1 MADERPAPRGQPAPA
16 IRVVAAGLLL
26 AVALAGLRAS
36 VHPHGLRNGP
46 LAADGL
52 VIGIVLE
59 LILVGLLVVIA
70 MRFRRGPAVGQP
82 AAGLRAGLRVFLLMA
97 ALAMPVLLTLDHIGP
112 SKPRPPRT
120 PAKPRSPAFS
130 HRTPLRG
137 HGGGAGIS
145 GTVLLYIAIVI
156 GLALLAVICVLVAR
170 RMTSDDGWG
179 GEGEPADDET
189 AEAQLRR
196 AVASGRAAMREYD
209 DARLAII
216 ACYVAMEASL
226 ARAGAARGEAETPD
240 ELLSRTVADGL
251 VPAGEAGTLTE
262 LFYEA
267 RFSSHPLPEGRR
279 GQARRALEVIAAA
292 LARKSV
298 PAEMNTAE
306 SSTGATP

>member
-1 MADERPAPRGQPAPA
+1 MAGERPAPGGRPATA
-16 IRVVAAGLLL
+16 VRLVIAAVLL
-26 AVALAGLRAS
+26 AVALVGLRAS
-36 VHPHGLRNGP
+36 VHPRGWRNGP

-82 AAGLRAGLRVFLLMA
+82 AAGLRAGLRAFLIMA
-97 ALAMPVLLTLDHIGP
+97 ALAMPVLLILDHIGP
-112 SKPRPPRT
+112 AKPHPPRT
-120 PAKPRSPAFS
+120 TATPHPPAFPR
-130 HRTPLRG
+130 HLRLRG
-137 HGGGAGIS
+137 HGGGTGIS
-145 GTVLLYIAIVI
+145 GTALLYIAIVI

-179 GEGEPADDET
+179 GEGEPTDDET

-196 AVASGRAAMREYD
+196 AVASGQAAMREYD

-216 ACYVAMEASL
+216 ACYVAMETSL

-279 GQARRALEVIAAA
+279 GQARQALEVIAAA
-292 LARKSV
+292 LKRKSV
-298 PAEMNTAE
+298 PAESGTG
-306 SSTGATP
+306 STP